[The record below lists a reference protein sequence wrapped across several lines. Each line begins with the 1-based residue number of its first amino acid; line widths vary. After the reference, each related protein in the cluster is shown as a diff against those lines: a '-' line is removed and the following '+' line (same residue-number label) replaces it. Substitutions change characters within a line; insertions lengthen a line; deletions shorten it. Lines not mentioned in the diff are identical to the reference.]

1 MIIKTNKNSLF
12 FSLRLLGLY
21 LLLLVPYSHAETVS
35 DDALSNEQIFNA
47 LDSGAIGDVATIDQ
61 YLAQL
66 KNSITVDDLQD
77 YLRLQRA
84 ICWNSFDI
92 EKREKISEAIEF
104 ANLKLTSDVVAN
116 SPITVTDLKLC
127 RAFMYQMAG
136 DVDLAIKEYDQIIA
150 ESYLLESPRLIA
162 DSRSLRGALYSFQGN
177 FTQALEDLITAQ
189 NLYESL
195 NLEHWALY
203 NLSDLAT
210 SYRRFGD
217 PQTAIKYYKKLI
229 DKFMSTNDT
238 DSANGMKTEIGFAL
252 EELGED
258 EAALAMHLE
267 SYLYWKKSIG
277 IKGSAHT
284 AINVAGALIK
294 LGRIKE
300 AGQYLKDA
308 EQFIDPSLGASYS
321 FMRLYQAQVAV
332 EQGQFDTSLA
342 FLDAAKQAFIHIKNA
357 RGLELLYQ
365 IESDIYA
372 NQQDWQQAFNA
383 LKSYIA
389 NHKQL
394 DNTQQTTRTTE
405 MRTRFNTEQIEREN
419 QQLIELQKTKENELY
434 ILKQN
439 KYLQMLVII
448 LGCII
453 MVILSIFT
461 YKQSQKSKLLS
472 ILALTDHL
480 TQLPNRR
487 YTYSKGDGY
496 FKSKDSNEQPLSLI
510 LFDADH
516 FKKVN
521 DQYGHDIGDKV
532 LIALANISN
541 GLMRKQDLVGRVGG
555 EEFLVILPGTTA
567 EQALNIA
574 QRLVTT
580 IESGGFED
588 IYPNFK
594 LTISAG
600 VATYIA
606 DKDFNMLLKRADK
619 ALYQAK
625 SAGRNCAILSTENAR

>member
-1 MIIKTNKNSLF
+1 M
-12 FSLRLLGLY
+12 
-21 LLLLVPYSHAETVS
+21 LLLVPYSHAETVS

-177 FTQALEDLITAQ
+177 FAQALEDLITAQ

-217 PQTAIKYYKKLI
+217 PQTAIKYYNKLI
-229 DKFMSTNDT
+229 DKFISTNDT

-277 IKGSAHT
+277 LKGSAHT

-300 AGQYLKDA
+300 AGQYLNDA

-321 FMRLYQAQVAV
+321 FMRLYQAQVAF
-332 EQGQFDTSLA
+332 EQGLFDNSLA
-342 FLDAAKQAFIHIKNA
+342 FLDAAKQTFIHIKNA

-372 NQQDWQQAFNA
+372 SQQDWPQAFNA
-383 LKSYIA
+383 LKRYIA

-405 MRTRFNTEQIEREN
+405 MRTRFNTDQIEREN
-419 QQLIELQKTKENELY
+419 QQLIELQKIKENELY

-472 ILALTDHL
+472 VLALTDHL

-487 YTYSKGDGY
+487 YTYSKGDSY

-606 DKDFNMLLKRADK
+606 DKDFNMLLKRADQ

-625 SAGRNCAILSTENAR
+625 SAGRNCAILSTENTL

>member
-1 MIIKTNKNSLF
+1 MIIKINKKLPVF
-12 FSLRLLGLY
+12 ALRLLCVC
-21 LLLLVPYSHAETVS
+21 LLLLIPESHAETPPI
-35 DDALSNEQIFNA
+35 DALTNEQIFTELEN
-47 LDSGAIGDVATIDQ
+47 GTIGDRETIER
-61 YLAQL
+61 YLTQL
-66 KNSITVDDLQD
+66 KKNITVDDLQG

-84 ICWNSFDI
+84 ICWNGFDAT
-92 EKREKISEAIEF
+92 KLEKINEAIEF
-104 ANLKLTSDVVAN
+104 ANLKLTSDIVTN
-116 SPITVTDLKLC
+116 SPTTVIDLKLC
-127 RAFMYQMAG
+127 RAFMHQIAG
-136 DVDLAIKEYDQIIA
+136 EVDLALEEYDHVIS

-177 FTQALEDLITAQ
+177 FAQALEDLITAQ
-189 NLYESL
+189 HLYESL

-203 NLSDLAT
+203 NLSELAT

-217 PQTAIKYYKKLI
+217 PQTAIKYYQKLI
-229 DKFMSTNDT
+229 DKFINVNDAN
-238 DSANGMKTEIGFAL
+238 SANAMKTEIGFAL

-277 IKGSAHT
+277 LEGSAHT

-300 AGQYLKDA
+300 AGKYLDDA
-308 EQFIDPSLGASYS
+308 DRFIDPSMGGSYS
-321 FMRLYQAQVAV
+321 LMRLYQAQVAF
-332 EQGQFDTSLA
+332 EQGDLDASLA
-342 FLDAAKQAFIHIKNA
+342 YIDASKQSFIQIKNA
-357 RGLELLYQ
+357 RGLESLYQ
-365 IESDIYA
+365 IESDIFA
-372 NQQDWQQAFNA
+372 SQQNWQQAFDA
-383 LKSYIA
+383 LKRYIE

-394 DNTQQTTRTTE
+394 DSTQQTTRTTE

-419 QQLIELQKTKENELY
+419 QQLIELQKIKENELY

-487 YTYSKGDGY
+487 YTYSKGDSY
-496 FKSKDSNEQPLSLI
+496 FKSKDSNQQPLSLI

-516 FKKVN
+516 FKKIN

-532 LIALANISN
+532 LITLANISN

-567 EQALNIA
+567 EQAFNIA

-594 LTISAG
+594 MTISAG
-600 VATYIA
+600 VASYTN
-606 DKDFNMLLKRADK
+606 DKDFNMLLKRADQ

-625 SAGRNCAILSTENAR
+625 SAGRNCAILSDQNAL

>member
-1 MIIKTNKNSLF
+1 MIIKINKKLPVF
-12 FSLRLLGLY
+12 ALRLLCVC
-21 LLLLVPYSHAETVS
+21 LLLLIPESHAETPPI
-35 DDALSNEQIFNA
+35 DALTNEQIFTELEN
-47 LDSGAIGDVATIDQ
+47 GTIGDRETIER
-61 YLAQL
+61 YLTQL
-66 KNSITVDDLQD
+66 KKNITVDDLQG

-84 ICWNSFDI
+84 ICWNGFDAT
-92 EKREKISEAIEF
+92 KLEKINEAIEF
-104 ANLKLTSDVVAN
+104 ANLKLTSDIVTN
-116 SPITVTDLKLC
+116 SPTTVTDLKLC
-127 RAFMYQMAG
+127 RAFMHQIAG
-136 DVDLAIKEYDQIIA
+136 EVDLALEEYDHVIS

-162 DSRSLRGALYSFQGN
+162 DSRSLRGGLYSFQGN
-177 FTQALEDLITAQ
+177 FAQALEDLITAQ
-189 NLYESL
+189 HLYESL

-203 NLSDLAT
+203 NLSELAT

-217 PQTAIKYYKKLI
+217 PQTAIKYYQKLI
-229 DKFMSTNDT
+229 DKFINVNDAN
-238 DSANGMKTEIGFAL
+238 SANAMKTEIGFAL
-252 EELGED
+252 EELGEN

-277 IKGSAHT
+277 LEGSAHT

-300 AGQYLKDA
+300 AGKYLDDA
-308 EQFIDPSLGASYS
+308 DRFIDPSMGGSYS
-321 FMRLYQAQVAV
+321 LMRLYQAQVAF
-332 EQGQFDTSLA
+332 EQGDLDASLA
-342 FLDAAKQAFIHIKNA
+342 YIDASKQSFIQIKNA
-357 RGLELLYQ
+357 RGLESLYQ
-365 IESDIYA
+365 IESDIFA
-372 NQQDWQQAFNA
+372 SQQNWQQAFDA
-383 LKSYIA
+383 LKRYIE

-394 DNTQQTTRTTE
+394 DSTQQTTRTTE

-419 QQLIELQKTKENELY
+419 QQLIELQKIKENELY

-487 YTYSKGDGY
+487 YTYSKGDSY
-496 FKSKDSNEQPLSLI
+496 FKSKDSNQQPLSLI

-516 FKKVN
+516 FKKIN

-532 LIALANISN
+532 LITLANISN

-567 EQALNIA
+567 EQAFNIA

-594 LTISAG
+594 MTISAG
-600 VATYIA
+600 VASYTN
-606 DKDFNMLLKRADK
+606 DKDFNMLLKRADQ

-625 SAGRNCAILSTENAR
+625 SAGRNCAILSDQNAL

>member
-1 MIIKTNKNSLF
+1 MIIKTNKKLPVF
-12 FSLRLLGLY
+12 ALRLLCVC
-21 LLLLVPYSHAETVS
+21 LLLLIPESHAETPPI
-35 DDALSNEQIFNA
+35 DALTNEQIFTELEN
-47 LDSGAIGDVATIDQ
+47 GTIGDRETIER
-61 YLAQL
+61 YLTQL
-66 KNSITVDDLQD
+66 KKNITVDDLQG

-84 ICWNSFDI
+84 ICWNGFDTT
-92 EKREKISEAIEF
+92 KLEKINEAIEF
-104 ANLKLTSDVVAN
+104 ANLKLTSDIVTN
-116 SPITVTDLKLC
+116 SPTTVIDLKLC
-127 RAFMYQMAG
+127 RAFMHQIAG
-136 DVDLAIKEYDQIIA
+136 EVDLALEEYDHVIS

-162 DSRSLRGALYSFQGN
+162 DSRSLRGGLYSFQGN
-177 FTQALEDLITAQ
+177 FAQALEDLITAQ
-189 NLYESL
+189 HLYESL

-203 NLSDLAT
+203 NLSELAT

-217 PQTAIKYYKKLI
+217 PQTAIKYYQKLI
-229 DKFMSTNDT
+229 DKFINVNDAN
-238 DSANGMKTEIGFAL
+238 SANAMKTEIGFAL

-277 IKGSAHT
+277 LEGSAHT

-300 AGQYLKDA
+300 AGKYLDDA
-308 EQFIDPSLGASYS
+308 DRFIDPSMGGSYS
-321 FMRLYQAQVAV
+321 LMRLYQAQVAF
-332 EQGQFDTSLA
+332 EQGDLDASLA
-342 FLDAAKQAFIHIKNA
+342 YIDASKQSFIQIKNA
-357 RGLELLYQ
+357 RGLESLYQ
-365 IESDIYA
+365 IESDIFA
-372 NQQDWQQAFNA
+372 SQQNWQQAFDA
-383 LKSYIA
+383 LKRYIE

-394 DNTQQTTRTTE
+394 DSTQQTTRTTE

-419 QQLIELQKTKENELY
+419 QQLIELQKIKENELY

-487 YTYSKGDGY
+487 YTYSKGDSY
-496 FKSKDSNEQPLSLI
+496 FKSKDSNQQPLSLI

-516 FKKVN
+516 FKKIN

-532 LIALANISN
+532 LITLANISN

-567 EQALNIA
+567 EQAFNIA

-594 LTISAG
+594 MTISAG
-600 VATYIA
+600 VASYTN
-606 DKDFNMLLKRADK
+606 DKDFNMLLKRADQ

-625 SAGRNCAILSTENAR
+625 SAGRNCAILSDQNAL